1 MEESGKIRDAF
12 TFSANGLTITNIDI
26 QSVEPVD
33 QKTRDSLQKSVQMA
47 IEIVTKSQYVGV
59 LVNLTRTEWGRA
71 KRQPPGP
78 QESGLAFFFFEGAL
92 QSGRMGRRDVQEFC
106 CWLKHPERRRLR
118 FHPVHRYFS
127 REASA
132 RHEAERKEQ
141 GAKGKLERQVIQDKA
156 QVRRCAVSGARAVKL
171 LGYVPMISANLGA
184 RILLVSV
191 LRAGTAKFFRTT
203 WPPEGGG
210 GPTPPTQPP

>member
-1 MEESGKIRDAF
+1 
-12 TFSANGLTITNIDI
+12 
-26 QSVEPVD
+26 
-33 QKTRDSLQKSVQMA
+33 
-47 IEIVTKSQYVGV
+47 
-59 LVNLTRTEWGRA
+59 
-71 KRQPPGP
+71 
-78 QESGLAFFFFEGAL
+78 
-92 QSGRMGRRDVQEFC
+92 MGRRDVQEFC

-184 RILLVSV
+184 RVLLVSV
-191 LRAGTAKFFRTT
+191 LRAGTAKFEQLG
-203 WPPEGGG
+203 PPRGG
-210 GPTPPTQPP
+210 GPTPPIDGRSRN